1 MNPQRRLMVIV
12 SLDVA
17 GFTRLVQEDERATL
31 AALASIR
38 RDLLGVPLLARHGH
52 VFKTMGDGVL
62 IEFTNIED
70 AVCWT
75 VDFQKAM
82 AVRNVQKPK
91 RPMLVR
97 AGIAIADVYVE
108 GEDRFGAAVAFVVRL
123 QQAAPPGGIAIT
135 HSVRWQLGKS
145 LSAPFVRVMKTLKDM
160 GEPMEVWIW
169 APPGTEIERATAAN
183 HDADAAED
191 DEDDLPSIVVLPFDN
206 LSDDPA
212 ASVLANGAV
221 EEITATLSRIRDFT
235 VIARHSAEAYRAA
248 GRPADPREIA
258 RTLEVRYLLE
268 GSVRKSGTRVR
279 ITAQLIDAASAL
291 HLWSGRFD
299 GTVEEMFDLQDRIA
313 EGVAGALHP
322 SIRAA
327 EIALALSK
335 RPDSLAAYDLMLRSL
350 PHLWAHRKPENAE
363 AIRLL
368 QEALRLDPEYS
379 RAAAL
384 AAWAHG
390 QQVTYNW
397 AADYVAERAAG
408 DLLIKQASEGS
419 QDDAT
424 ALSALA
430 TATMLLFGDIGRAE
444 QFVDRALALDPNHA
458 WAWTRRGF
466 LHVYRGNPAAGRPC
480 FERAIRLSPL
490 DPFSFNCFI
499 GLGLAAFAEGRPD
512 EAAGWTRKALH
523 QKPAATWMFRDL
535 ATFLAHAGKI
545 EPARAALAEF
555 MASRPGLT
563 ASAVADALHYFEPDL
578 LRRYLDGLNR
588 AGLPSQPAGKPPG

>member
-1 MNPQRRLMVIV
+1 MNPQRRLTVIV

-17 GFTRLVQEDERATL
+17 GFTRLVQEDERGTL

-38 RDLLGVPLLARHGH
+38 RELLGAPLRARHGH

-62 IEFTNIED
+62 IEFSNIED

-82 AVRNVQKPK
+82 AIRNAQKPA
-91 RPMLVR
+91 RAMLVR
-97 AGIAIADVYVE
+97 AAVALADVYIE

-160 GEPMEVWIW
+160 GDPMEVWIW
-169 APPGTEIERATAAN
+169 APPGTEVEPAATSN
-183 HDADAAED
+183 RDADAAED
-191 DEDDLPSIVVLPFDN
+191 DEDLPSIVVLPFDN
-206 LSDDPA
+206 LSGDPA
-212 ASVLANGAV
+212 ASALADGAV

-235 VIARHSAEAYRAA
+235 VIARHSAVAYRAA
-248 GRPADPREIA
+248 GRPVDPREIA
-258 RTLEVRYLLE
+258 RTFKVRYVLE
-268 GSVRKSGTRVR
+268 GSVRISGSRVR
-279 ITAQLIDAASAL
+279 ISAQLIDAASAL

-299 GTVEEMFDLQDRIA
+299 GTVEDMFDLQDRIA

-335 RPDSLAAYDLMLRSL
+335 KPGSLAAYDLMLQSL

-368 QEALRLDPEYS
+368 REALRLDPDYS

-397 AADYVAERAAG
+397 AADYAAERAAG
-408 DLLIKQASEGS
+408 DVLIKQASEGA

-430 TATMLLFGDIGRAE
+430 TATMLLFGDVGRAE
-444 QFVDRALALDPNHA
+444 QFVDRALTLDPNHA

-535 ATFLAHAGKI
+535 ATFLAHAGQD
-545 EPARAALAEF
+545 EAARKALSQF
-555 MASRPGLT
+555 TASRPGVAVST
-563 ASAVADALHYFEPDL
+563 VADALHYFEPDL
-578 LRRYLDGLNR
+578 LRRYLDGLSR
-588 AGLPSQPAGKPPG
+588 AGLPQEPADKPAS

>member
-1 MNPQRRLMVIV
+1 MRAQRRLTVIV

-31 AALASIR
+31 AALAAIR
-38 RDLLGVPLLARHGH
+38 RELLGAKLQARNGH

-62 IEFTNIED
+62 IEFSSIED
-70 AVCWT
+70 AVSWT
-75 VDFQKAM
+75 VEFQEAM
-82 AVRNVQKPK
+82 AARNAR
-91 RPMLVR
+91 RPGRPILVR
-97 AGIAIADVYVE
+97 AGIGLADVFVE

-123 QQAAPPGGIAIT
+123 QQVAPPGGIAIT
-135 HSVRWQLGKS
+135 HSVRWQLGKA
-145 LSAPFVRVMKTLKDM
+145 LATPFVRVMTTLKDIA
-160 GEPMEVWIW
+160 EPMEVWVW
-169 APPGTEIERATAAN
+169 GPPGTTPPE
-183 HDADAAED
+183 AEGPAGVASALD
-191 DEDDLPSIVVLPFDN
+191 DDDLPSIVVLPFDN
-206 LSDDPA
+206 LSGDPA
-212 ASVLANGAV
+212 VSALAEGAV

-248 GRPADPREIA
+248 GRPMDPREIA
-258 RTLEVRYLLE
+258 RTLKVRYLLE
-268 GSVRKSGTRVR
+268 GSVRKSGDRVR
-279 ITAQLIDAASAL
+279 ITAQLVEAASAL

-299 GTVEEMFDLQDRIA
+299 GTVDEMFDLQDRIA

-327 EIALALSK
+327 EITLALRK
-335 RPDSLAAYDLMLRSL
+335 RPDSLAAYDLMLRAL
-350 PHLWAHRKPENAE
+350 PHLWAHRKSENSE

-368 QEALRLDPEYS
+368 GEALRLDPGYS

-397 AADYVAERAAG
+397 SSNFAAERATG
-408 DLLIKQASEGS
+408 DRLIKQASEGA

-430 TATMLLFGDIGRAE
+430 TATMLLFGDVARAE

-466 LHVYRGNPAAGRPC
+466 LHVYRGDPGAGRPC

-499 GLGLAAFAEGRPD
+499 GLGLTAFAEGRPE

-535 ATFLAHAGKI
+535 ATFLAHAGQI
-545 EPARAALAEF
+545 EAARGALAQF
-555 MASRPGLT
+555 TASRPGITLST
-563 ASAVADALHYFEPDL
+563 VADALHYFEPGL
-578 LRRYLDGLNR
+578 LRRYLDGLRR
-588 AGLPSQPAGKPPG
+588 AGLPEG

>member
-1 MNPQRRLMVIV
+1 MTPQRRLTVIV

-38 RDLLGVPLLARHGH
+38 REFLGATLRARHGH

-62 IEFTNIED
+62 IEFSNIED

-75 VDFQKAM
+75 VEFQEAM
-82 AVRNVQKPK
+82 AVRNARRPK
-91 RPMLVR
+91 RPILVR
-97 AGIAIADVYVE
+97 AGVALADVYVE

-169 APPGTEIERATAAN
+169 APPGTEIERAV
-183 HDADAAED
+183 ADAAVED

-235 VIARHSAEAYRAA
+235 VIARHSAEAYRAT

-268 GSVRKSGTRVR
+268 GSVRKSGNRVR

-299 GTVEEMFDLQDRIA
+299 GTVEEVFDLQDRIA

-368 QEALRLDPEYS
+368 REALRLDPEYS

-397 AADYVAERAAG
+397 AADYAAERAAG

-499 GLGLAAFAEGRPD
+499 GLGLTAFAESRPD

-535 ATFLAHAGKI
+535 ATFLAHAGQI
-545 EPARAALAEF
+545 EPARAALAQF
-555 MASRPGLT
+555 TASRPGIAVST
-563 ASAVADALHYFEPDL
+563 VADALHYFDPDL
-578 LRRYLDGLNR
+578 LRRYLDGLR
-588 AGLPSQPAGKPPG
+588 LAGLPDVPAGGSAP

>member
-1 MNPQRRLMVIV
+1 MTPQRRLTVIV

-17 GFTRLVQEDERATL
+17 GFTRLVQEDERGTL

-38 RDLLGVPLLARHGH
+38 RELLGAPLRARHGH

-62 IEFTNIED
+62 IEFSNIED

-82 AVRNVQKPK
+82 AVRNAQKPN

-97 AGIAIADVYVE
+97 AGVALADVYVE

-145 LSAPFVRVMKTLKDM
+145 LSAPFVREMKTLKDM
-160 GEPMEVWIW
+160 GDPMEVWIW
-169 APPGTEIERATAAN
+169 TPAGAGVERAAAAN
-183 HDADAAED
+183 PDAGAAEE
-191 DEDDLPSIVVLPFDN
+191 DEDLPSIVVLPFDN
-206 LSDDPA
+206 LSGDPA
-212 ASVLANGAV
+212 ASALADGAV

-235 VIARHSAEAYRAA
+235 VIARHSAVAYRAA
-248 GRPADPREIA
+248 GRPLDPREIA
-258 RTLEVRYLLE
+258 RTFKVRYVLE
-268 GSVRKSGTRVR
+268 GSVRISGSRVR
-279 ITAQLIDAASAL
+279 ISAQLIDAASAL

-299 GTVEEMFDLQDRIA
+299 GTVEDMFDLQDRIA
-313 EGVAGALHP
+313 EGVAGELHP

-335 RPDSLAAYDLMLRSL
+335 RPDSLAAYDLMLQSL

-368 QEALRLDPEYS
+368 REALRLDPDYS

-397 AADYVAERAAG
+397 SADYAAERTAG

-535 ATFLAHAGKI
+535 ATFLAHAGQI
-545 EPARAALAEF
+545 EPARAALAQF
-555 MASRPGLT
+555 TASRPGLSVST
-563 ASAVADALHYFEPDL
+563 VADALHYFEPDL
-578 LRRYLDGLNR
+578 LRRYLDGLSR
-588 AGLPSQPAGKPPG
+588 AGLPFEPAASAP

>member
-1 MNPQRRLMVIV
+1 MTPQRRLTVIV

-38 RDLLGVPLLARHGH
+38 RDLLGAPLQARHGH

-82 AVRNVQKPK
+82 AVRNAQKPK

-97 AGIAIADVYVE
+97 AGIALADVYVE

-123 QQAAPPGGIAIT
+123 QQSAPPGGITIT
-135 HSVRWQLGKS
+135 HSVRWQLGKV
-145 LSAPFVRVMKTLKDM
+145 LSAPFIREMKTLKDM
-160 GEPMEVWIW
+160 GDPMEVWVW
-169 APPGTEIERATAAN
+169 TPAGTDVDRAAPAN
-183 HDADAAED
+183 RDADAGED
-191 DEDDLPSIVVLPFDN
+191 DEDLPSIVVLPFDN
-206 LSDDPA
+206 LSGDPA
-212 ASVLANGAV
+212 ASALADGAV

-235 VIARHSAEAYRAA
+235 VIARHSAVAYRAA
-248 GRPADPREIA
+248 GHPLDPREIA
-258 RTLEVRYLLE
+258 RTFRVRYVLE
-268 GSVRKSGTRVR
+268 GSVRISGNRVR
-279 ITAQLIDAASAL
+279 ISAQLIDAASAL

-299 GTVEEMFDLQDRIA
+299 GTAEEMFDLQDRIA

-335 RPDSLAAYDLMLRSL
+335 RPDSLAAYDLMLQAL

-368 QEALRLDPEYS
+368 REALRLDPEYS

-397 AADYVAERAAG
+397 AADYAAERAAG

-466 LHVYRGNPAAGRPC
+466 LHVYRGNPTAGRPC

-499 GLGLAAFAEGRPD
+499 GLGLTAFAEGRPD

-535 ATFLAHAGKI
+535 ATFLAHAGQI
-545 EPARAALAEF
+545 EPARAALAQF
-555 MASRPGLT
+555 TASRPGLAVST
-563 ASAVADALHYFEPDL
+563 VADALHYFEPDL
-578 LRRYLDGLNR
+578 LRRYLDGLSR
-588 AGLPSQPAGKPPG
+588 AGLPSEPAAAPSP

>member
-1 MNPQRRLMVIV
+1 MNPQRRLTVIV

-31 AALASIR
+31 AALAAIR
-38 RDLLGVPLLARHGH
+38 REFLGPTLDARHGH

-62 IEFTNIED
+62 IEFSNIED

-75 VDFQKAM
+75 VEFQEAM
-82 AVRNVQKPK
+82 AVRNARRPK
-91 RPMLVR
+91 RPILVR
-97 AGIAIADVYVE
+97 AGIALADVFVE

-145 LSAPFVRVMKTLKDM
+145 LSAPFVRIMKTLKDM

-191 DEDDLPSIVVLPFDN
+191 DDDLPSIVVLPFDN

-212 ASVLANGAV
+212 VSALADGAV

-258 RTLEVRYLLE
+258 RTLKVRYLLE
-268 GSVRKSGTRVR
+268 GSVRKSGNRVR

-299 GTVEEMFDLQDRIA
+299 GTVEEVFDLQDRIA

-327 EIALALSK
+327 EITLALSK

-350 PHLWAHRKPENAE
+350 PHLWAHRKSENAE

-368 QEALRLDPEYS
+368 REALRLDPDYS

-397 AADYVAERAAG
+397 ASDYAAERAAG
-408 DLLIKQASEGS
+408 DRLIQQASEGS

-490 DPFSFNCFI
+490 DPFSFNCFV
-499 GLGLAAFAEGRPD
+499 GLGLAAFAEGRPE
-512 EAAGWTRKALH
+512 EAAGWTQKALH

-535 ATFLAHAGKI
+535 ATFLAHAGQI
-545 EPARAALAEF
+545 EPARKALAQF
-555 MASRPGLT
+555 TASRPGVAMST
-563 ASAVADALHYFEPDL
+563 VADALHYFDPGL
-578 LRRYLDGLNR
+578 LRRYLEGLR
-588 AGLPSQPAGKPPG
+588 VAGLPDAPAGASVP

>member
-1 MNPQRRLMVIV
+1 MNPQRRLTVIV

-17 GFTRLVQEDERATL
+17 GFTRLVQEDERGTL

-38 RDLLGVPLLARHGH
+38 RDLLGAPLQARHGH

-82 AVRNVQKPK
+82 AVRNAQKPK

-97 AGIAIADVYVE
+97 AGIALADVYVE

-123 QQAAPPGGIAIT
+123 QQSAPPGGITIT
-135 HSVRWQLGKS
+135 HSVRWQLGKV
-145 LSAPFVRVMKTLKDM
+145 LSAPFIREMKTLKDM
-160 GEPMEVWIW
+160 GDPMEVWVWTPASTDID
-169 APPGTEIERATAAN
+169 RAAAADR
-183 HDADAAED
+183 DADAAEE
-191 DEDDLPSIVVLPFDN
+191 DEDLPSIVVLPFDN
-206 LSDDPA
+206 LSGDPT
-212 ASVLANGAV
+212 ASALADGAV

-235 VIARHSAEAYRAA
+235 VIARHSAVAYRAA
-248 GRPADPREIA
+248 GRPMDPREIA
-258 RTLEVRYLLE
+258 RTFKVRYVLE
-268 GSVRKSGTRVR
+268 GSVRISGSRVR
-279 ITAQLIDAASAL
+279 ISAQLIDAASAL

-299 GTVEEMFDLQDRIA
+299 GTVEDMFDLQDRIA

-335 RPDSLAAYDLMLRSL
+335 KPGSLAAYDLMLQSL

-368 QEALRLDPEYS
+368 REALRLDPDYS

-397 AADYVAERAAG
+397 AADYAAERGAG
-408 DLLIKQASEGS
+408 DVLIRQASEGA

-430 TATMLLFGDIGRAE
+430 TATMLLFGDVGRAE
-444 QFVDRALALDPNHA
+444 QFVDRALTLDPNHA

-535 ATFLAHAGKI
+535 ATFLAHAGQA
-545 EPARAALAEF
+545 EAARKALAQF
-555 MASRPGLT
+555 TASRPGVALST
-563 ASAVADALHYFEPDL
+563 VADALHYFEPDL
-578 LRRYLDGLNR
+578 LRRYLDGLSR
-588 AGLPSQPAGKPPG
+588 AGLPQEPADKPAS

>member
-1 MNPQRRLMVIV
+1 MHPQRRLTVIV

-17 GFTRLVQEDERATL
+17 GFTRLVQEDERGTL
-31 AALASIR
+31 AALAAIR
-38 RDLLGVPLLARHGH
+38 RDLLGAPLRARHGH

-62 IEFTNIED
+62 IEFSNIED

-82 AVRNVQKPK
+82 VIRNAQKPR

-97 AGIAIADVYVE
+97 AGVALADVFVE

-135 HSVRWQLGKS
+135 HSVRWQLGKA
-145 LSAPFVRVMKTLKDM
+145 LSAPFVQEMKTLKDM
-160 GEPMEVWIW
+160 GGPMEIWIW
-169 APPGTEIERATAAN
+169 RPPGSDIESAAAVN
-183 HDADAAED
+183 RDSAAAED
-191 DEDDLPSIVVLPFDN
+191 GEEDLPSIVVLPFEN
-206 LSDDPA
+206 LSGDPA
-212 ASVLANGAV
+212 ASTLADGAV

-235 VIARHSAEAYRAA
+235 VIARHSAVAYRAA
-248 GRPADPREIA
+248 GRPMDPREIA
-258 RTLEVRYLLE
+258 RTFKVRYVLE
-268 GSVRKSGTRVR
+268 GSVRTSGNRVR
-279 ITAQLIDAASAL
+279 ISAQLVDAASARQ
-291 HLWSGRFD
+291 LWSGRFD
-299 GTVEEMFDLQDRIA
+299 GTAEDVFDLQDRIA
-313 EGVAGALHP
+313 EGVAGELHP

-327 EIALALSK
+327 EIALALCK
-335 RPDSLAAYDLMLRSL
+335 RPDSLAAYDLMLQAL

-368 QEALRLDPEYS
+368 RDALQLDPDYS

-397 AADYVAERAAG
+397 AADYAAERAAG
-408 DLLIKQASEGS
+408 DILIKQASEGA

-466 LHVYRGNPAAGRPC
+466 LHVYRGNPSAGRPC

-499 GLGLAAFAEGRPD
+499 GLGLAAFAEGRPK

-523 QKPAATWMFRDL
+523 QKPQATWMFRDL
-535 ATFLAHAGKI
+535 ATFLAHAEQI
-545 EPARAALAEF
+545 EPARAALAQF
-555 MASRPGLT
+555 TASRPGISL
-563 ASAVADALHYFEPDL
+563 SNVADALHYFEPDL
-578 LRRYLDGLNR
+578 LRRYLDGLAR
-588 AGLPSQPAGKPPG
+588 AGLPQEPTDTPAR

>member
-1 MNPQRRLMVIV
+1 MNPQRRLTVIV

-17 GFTRLVQEDERATL
+17 GFTRLVQEDERGTL

-38 RDLLGVPLLARHGH
+38 RDLLGAPLRARHGH

-82 AVRNVQKPK
+82 AVRNAQKPK

-97 AGIAIADVYVE
+97 AGIALADVYVE
-108 GEDRFGAAVAFVVRL
+108 GEDRFGTAVAFVVRL
-123 QQAAPPGGIAIT
+123 QQSAPPGGIIIT
-135 HSVRWQLGKS
+135 HSVRWQLGKV
-145 LSAPFVRVMKTLKDM
+145 LSAPFIREMKTLKDM
-160 GEPMEVWIW
+160 GDPMEVWIW
-169 APPGTEIERATAAN
+169 TPPGTEVEPAAAAN
-183 HDADAAED
+183 RDADAAED
-191 DEDDLPSIVVLPFDN
+191 DEDLPSIVVLPFDN
-206 LSDDPA
+206 LSGDPA
-212 ASVLANGAV
+212 AAALADGAV

-235 VIARHSAEAYRAA
+235 VIARHSAVAYRAA
-248 GRPADPREIA
+248 GRPLDPREIA
-258 RTLEVRYLLE
+258 RTFKVRYVLE
-268 GSVRKSGTRVR
+268 GSVRISGSRVR
-279 ITAQLIDAASAL
+279 ISAQLIDAASAL

-299 GTVEEMFDLQDRIA
+299 GTVEDMFDLQDRIA

-335 RPDSLAAYDLMLRSL
+335 KPGSLAAYDLMLQSL

-368 QEALRLDPEYS
+368 REALRLDPDYS

-397 AADYVAERAAG
+397 AADYAAERAAG
-408 DLLIKQASEGS
+408 DVLIRQASEGA

-444 QFVDRALALDPNHA
+444 QFVDRALTLDPNHA

-466 LHVYRGNPAAGRPC
+466 LHVYRGDPAAGRPC

-535 ATFLAHAGKI
+535 ATFLAHAGQA
-545 EPARAALAEF
+545 EAARKALAQF
-555 MASRPGLT
+555 MASRPGVAVST
-563 ASAVADALHYFEPDL
+563 VADALHYFEPDL
-578 LRRYLDGLNR
+578 LRRYLDGLSR
-588 AGLPSQPAGKPPG
+588 AGLPQEPADKPPA

>member
-1 MNPQRRLMVIV
+1 MRVQRRLTVIV

-17 GFTRLVQEDERATL
+17 GFTRLVQEDERGTL

-38 RDLLGVPLLARHGH
+38 RELLGSTLRARHGH

-62 IEFTNIED
+62 IEFSNIED

-75 VDFQKAM
+75 VEFQQAM
-82 AVRNVQKPK
+82 AARKARSSK
-91 RPMLVR
+91 RPILVR
-97 AGIAIADVYVE
+97 AGIALADVFVE

-135 HSVRWQLGKS
+135 HSVRWQLGKA
-145 LSAPFVRVMKTLKDM
+145 LATPFMRVMKTLKDIA
-160 GEPMEVWIW
+160 EPMEVWIW
-169 APPGTEIERATAAN
+169 SPAGVAGEGAEAATKRAVGVV
-183 HDADAAED
+183 
-191 DEDDLPSIVVLPFDN
+191 DEEDLPSIVVMPFDN
-206 LSDDPA
+206 LSGDPA
-212 ASVLANGAV
+212 VSALADGAV

-235 VIARHSAEAYRAA
+235 VIARRSAEAYRAA
-248 GRPADPREIA
+248 GRPQDPRVIA
-258 RTLEVRYLLE
+258 RTLKVRYLLE
-268 GSVRKSGTRVR
+268 GSVRRSGNRVR

-291 HLWSGRFD
+291 HLWSGRYD
-299 GTVEEMFDLQDRIA
+299 GTVENMFDLQDRIA

-327 EIALALSK
+327 EIMLALRK
-335 RPDSLAAYDLMLRSL
+335 RPDSVAAYDLMMRAL
-350 PHLWAHRKPENAE
+350 PHLWAHRKPENVE

-368 QEALRLDPEYS
+368 DEALRLDPNYS

-384 AAWAHG
+384 AAWAHA

-397 AADYVAERAAG
+397 ASDYGAERAAG
-408 DLLIKQASEGS
+408 DRLIKQASEGS

-444 QFVDRALALDPNHA
+444 QFVDQALALDPNHA
-458 WAWTRRGF
+458 WSWTRRGF
-466 LHVYRGNPAAGRPC
+466 LHVYRGDPAAGRPC

-499 GLGLAAFAEGRPD
+499 GLGLAAFAEGRPE
-512 EAAGWTRKALH
+512 EAAGLTRKALH
-523 QKPAATWMFRDL
+523 QKPTATWMFRDL
-535 ATFLAHAGKI
+535 ATFLAHAGQI
-545 EPARAALAEF
+545 DAAREALARF
-555 MASRPGLT
+555 TASRPGLT
-563 ASAVADALHYFEPDL
+563 VATVADALHYFEPDL
-578 LRRYLDGLNR
+578 LRRYLDGLRR
-588 AGLPSQPAGKPPG
+588 AGLPS

>member
-1 MNPQRRLMVIV
+1 MNPQRRLTVIV

-17 GFTRLVQEDERATL
+17 GFTRLVQEDERGTL

-38 RDLLGVPLLARHGH
+38 RDLLGAPLQARHGH

-82 AVRNVQKPK
+82 AVRNAQKPK

-97 AGIAIADVYVE
+97 AGIALADVYVE

-123 QQAAPPGGIAIT
+123 QQSAPPGGITIT
-135 HSVRWQLGKS
+135 HSVRWQLGKV
-145 LSAPFVRVMKTLKDM
+145 LSAPFIREMKTLKDM
-160 GEPMEVWIW
+160 GDPMEVWVW
-169 APPGTEIERATAAN
+169 TPAGTDIDRAAAADR
-183 HDADAAED
+183 DADAAED
-191 DEDDLPSIVVLPFDN
+191 DEDLPSIVVLPFDN
-206 LSDDPA
+206 LSGDPA
-212 ASVLANGAV
+212 ASALADGAV

-235 VIARHSAEAYRAA
+235 VIARHSAVAYRAA
-248 GRPADPREIA
+248 GRPLDPREIA
-258 RTLEVRYLLE
+258 RTFKVRYVLE
-268 GSVRKSGTRVR
+268 GSVRISGSRVR
-279 ITAQLIDAASAL
+279 ISAQLIDAASAL

-299 GTVEEMFDLQDRIA
+299 GTVEDMFDLQDRIA

-335 RPDSLAAYDLMLRSL
+335 KPGSLAAYDLMLQSL

-368 QEALRLDPEYS
+368 REALRLDPDYS

-397 AADYVAERAAG
+397 AADYAAERGAG
-408 DLLIKQASEGS
+408 DVLIRQASEGA

-430 TATMLLFGDIGRAE
+430 TATMLLFGDVGRAE
-444 QFVDRALALDPNHA
+444 QFVDRALTLDPNHA

-535 ATFLAHAGKI
+535 ATFLAHAGQA
-545 EPARAALAEF
+545 EAARKALAQF
-555 MASRPGLT
+555 TASRPGVALST
-563 ASAVADALHYFEPDL
+563 VADALHYFEPDL
-578 LRRYLDGLNR
+578 LRRYLDGLSR
-588 AGLPSQPAGKPPG
+588 AGLPQEPADKPAS

>member
-1 MNPQRRLMVIV
+1 MNPQRRLTVIV

-17 GFTRLVQEDERATL
+17 GFTRLVQEDERGTL

-38 RDLLGVPLLARHGH
+38 RDLLGAPLRARHGH

-82 AVRNVQKPK
+82 AVRNAQKPK

-97 AGIAIADVYVE
+97 AGIALADVYVE
-108 GEDRFGAAVAFVVRL
+108 GEDRFGTAVAFVVRL
-123 QQAAPPGGIAIT
+123 QQSAPPGGIIIT
-135 HSVRWQLGKS
+135 HSVRWQLGKV
-145 LSAPFVRVMKTLKDM
+145 LSAPFIREMKTLKDM
-160 GEPMEVWIW
+160 GDPMEVWIW
-169 APPGTEIERATAAN
+169 TPPGTEVEPAAAAN
-183 HDADAAED
+183 RDADAAED
-191 DEDDLPSIVVLPFDN
+191 DEDLPSIVVLPFDN
-206 LSDDPA
+206 LSGDPA
-212 ASVLANGAV
+212 AAALADGAV

-235 VIARHSAEAYRAA
+235 VIARHSAVAYRAA
-248 GRPADPREIA
+248 GRPLDPREIA
-258 RTLEVRYLLE
+258 RTFKVRYVLE
-268 GSVRKSGTRVR
+268 GSVRISGSRVR
-279 ITAQLIDAASAL
+279 ISAQLIDAASAL

-299 GTVEEMFDLQDRIA
+299 GTVEDMFDLQDRIA

-335 RPDSLAAYDLMLRSL
+335 KPGSLAAYDLMLQSL

-368 QEALRLDPEYS
+368 REALRLDPDYS

-397 AADYVAERAAG
+397 AADYAAERAAG
-408 DLLIKQASEGS
+408 DVLIRQASEGA

-444 QFVDRALALDPNHA
+444 QFVDRALTLDPNHA

-466 LHVYRGNPAAGRPC
+466 LHVYRGDPAAGRPC

-499 GLGLAAFAEGRPD
+499 GLGLTAFAEGRPD

-535 ATFLAHAGKI
+535 ATFLAHAGQI
-545 EPARAALAEF
+545 EPARAALAQF
-555 MASRPGLT
+555 TASRPGLSVST
-563 ASAVADALHYFEPDL
+563 VADALHYFDPDL
-578 LRRYLDGLNR
+578 LRRYLDGLSR
-588 AGLPSQPAGKPPG
+588 AGLPQE